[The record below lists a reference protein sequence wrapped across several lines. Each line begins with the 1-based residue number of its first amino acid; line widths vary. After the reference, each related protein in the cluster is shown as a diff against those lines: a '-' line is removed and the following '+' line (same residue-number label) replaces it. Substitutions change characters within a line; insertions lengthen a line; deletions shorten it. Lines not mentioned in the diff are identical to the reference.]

1 MRLFNHVVPTL
12 PIDEL
17 ASYIRF
23 LIISFENNKL
33 QNKSPFLIDK
43 ALKSIGGELKS
54 VKRLRSG
61 DLLIETVS
69 SLQTK
74 SFLLAK
80 TFLDLPVS
88 VTPHKTLN
96 TCRGVISESE
106 LLGTSEGE
114 ILEGFS
120 TQGVTHVRRIKI
132 KRGNDTFDTKHLI
145 LTFRT
150 TILPATIKAGYL
162 NCKVRPYIPNPLR
175 CFKCQSCKGNHS
187 ASSKNCP
194 KWTEEKQIQYV
205 RVLQKKSYQEAR
217 KVIEARTPTSNSSLY
232 SSAVKTPNQ
241 IDSQQPVLAK
251 HKVSGVSSVINS
263 PDGNDKTITVKMSEY
278 LALLQIKKSWED
290 SFSPPAPKKSK
301 RKNNVKKEKNNAQYL
316 KDSTVGGNKEANKT
330 DDKDQF
336 IDFNIHPSD
345 DSLSGMEQ
353 DQDDS
358 DFKNKSSKKYT
369 SKFFKKPT

>member
-1 MRLFNHVVPTL
+1 MGLLNHAVPTL
-12 PIDEL
+12 TIDEL
-17 ASYIRF
+17 ASYTRF

-88 VTPHKTLN
+88 ITPHKTLN

-106 LLGTSEGE
+106 LLGTSEDE

-120 TQGVTHVRRIKI
+120 AQGVTHVRRIKI
-132 KRGNDTFDTKHLI
+132 KRGTETFDTKHLI

-162 NCKVRPYIPNPLR
+162 N
-175 CFKCQSCKGNHS
+175 
-187 ASSKNCP
+187 
-194 KWTEEKQIQYV
+194 
-205 RVLQKKSYQEAR
+205 
-217 KVIEARTPTSNSSLY
+217 
-232 SSAVKTPNQ
+232 
-241 IDSQQPVLAK
+241 
-251 HKVSGVSSVINS
+251 
-263 PDGNDKTITVKMSEY
+263 
-278 LALLQIKKSWED
+278 
-290 SFSPPAPKKSK
+290 
-301 RKNNVKKEKNNAQYL
+301 
-316 KDSTVGGNKEANKT
+316 
-330 DDKDQF
+330 
-336 IDFNIHPSD
+336 
-345 DSLSGMEQ
+345 
-353 DQDDS
+353 
-358 DFKNKSSKKYT
+358 
-369 SKFFKKPT
+369 